1 MKRALLL
8 VVALSLTLAA
18 AEPNANEAPAARREP
33 HRLGATYFIG
43 GYWFQYLGRDAN
55 QDSVWLYPH
64 QDGVPELF
72 YAPAAGGEWRGS
84 FDSRFAPAVG
94 RFRNLF
100 NAAEL
105 LQELSA
111 PERSA
116 AARQRAARL
125 LRLWVARHPDPLGPY
140 YLRRSM
146 NAIDGLLSEP
156 DRAWLRQ
163 QAAAAT
169 DLLKRV
175 ETPGTAI
182 PALAAPRALK
192 EGPAEFYRRWI
203 ADGYLDIAVIGGNL
217 YDPQRG
223 TLNAWKYIEE
233 FKLEL
238 VKQGFEL
245 SAFRDSKS
253 KDLLLG
259 SARILGQPV
268 RVRIWA
274 TGANLHEGQTV
285 RCVANFVA
293 GLAHADLL
301 FYHGH
306 SNHDSGAYFLSEKPD
321 EFARFQLG
329 LGNSSDLESKAY
341 GLGRKP
347 YQLFGLQSCLSYSKY
362 AVPMREGLQLRH
374 GAPRDGVGVMANPA
388 FACMYDFV
396 PRYTKLVELILKQ
409 SGARTI
415 QETLNAIRP
424 DPITPNLVLRN
435 VLQARDTFLVPPG
448 VTLQEVEELP
458 ADPQGQALV
467 RAPGSDGATY
477 YSSEVFAQD
486 RWGEVRQIVP
496 CALGLYALFDDGTV
510 YEYGQGT
517 QGSMRRSR
525 FARLPEARFQ
535 ALAMTCNSGRER
547 LILLGKDGLIYEH
560 DAASDA
566 LRRSLRQAP
575 PGVEFRAVGAEPDG
589 RWIAQDA
596 DRRWYAWN
604 AKLNRFEVPESAPD
618 LSALPPTLSP
628 FGRCGEI
635 RIPAKPQ
642 R

>member
-8 VVALSLTLAA
+8 LAALSLTLDAV
-18 AEPNANEAPAARREP
+18 EPNANAAPAVRRETR
-33 HRLGATYFIG
+33 RLGASYYIG
-43 GYWFQYLGRDAN
+43 GYWFQYLGQDVN
-55 QDSVWLYPH
+55 QDGVWLYPH

-72 YAPAAGGEWRGS
+72 QAPAAGGEWRGS
-84 FDSRFAPAVG
+84 LDSRFTLATG

-111 PERSA
+111 PDRSA
-116 AARQRAARL
+116 AARQRAARI
-125 LRLWVARHPDPLGPY
+125 LRFFIARHPDPLGPY

-146 NAIDGLLSEP
+146 NAIEGLLGAP
-156 DRAWLRQ
+156 DRVWLNQ
-163 QAAAAT
+163 QAAEDQAFL
-169 DLLKRV
+169 DRV
-175 ETPGTAI
+175 ARPGI
-182 PALAAPRALK
+182 ELPALAAPRPLK
-192 EGPAEFYRRWI
+192 DGPAEFYRRWI

-245 SAFRDSKS
+245 SSFRDSKS

-274 TGANLHEGQTV
+274 TGASLHESQTV
-285 RCVANFVA
+285 RCVANFVS

-306 SNHDSGAYFLSEKPD
+306 SNHDSGAYFLSETPA

-329 LGNSSDLESKAY
+329 LGDSRDLENKAY

-362 AVPMREGLQLRH
+362 AVTLREALQLRH

-396 PRYTKLVELILKQ
+396 PRYAKLVELILKQ

-415 QETLNAIRP
+415 QESLNAIRP

-435 VLQARDTFLVPPG
+435 VLQARDTFLVPPE
-448 VTLQEVEELP
+448 VTLAEAEELP
-458 ADPQGQALV
+458 ADAQGQALV
-467 RAPGSDGATY
+467 RARGSDGATY

-496 CALGLYALFDDGTV
+496 CALGLYALFDDGAV
-510 YEYGQGT
+510 YEYGQGS

-525 FARLPEARFQ
+525 FARATEARFQ
-535 ALAMTCNSGRER
+535 ALAMTYNSGRER
-547 LILLGKDGLIYEH
+547 FILLGKDGIIYEH
-560 DAASDA
+560 DTASDA

-575 PGVEFRAVGAEPDG
+575 PGVEFRSIGAEPDG

-596 DRRWYAWN
+596 DMRWHAW
-604 AKLNRFEVPESAPD
+604 AQKTNRFEVLEAPPD
-618 LSALPPTLSP
+618 LSACSP
-628 FGRCGEI
+628 ALGSFGRHAEI
-635 RIPAKPQ
+635 RIAPKPQ